1 MQSFIL
7 DNTYIIGF
15 LSFLLGFVLM
25 PLVIRIAK
33 KKDFVVRPNK
43 RMCHTGSIPN
53 IGGIDIC
60 ISFLFT
66 YLVFEFNT
74 LQQSQFL
81 MIGLL
86 SIVVVGLVD
95 DVLVLSPLAKL
106 LGEVLAGIAMI
117 GFADLRITH
126 LHNFCGI
133 EQIGILSSYL
143 ISFLILVAVINAIN
157 LIDGIDGLASGLG
170 MLYCLFFAIYFGMAG
185 ETAWSIMAISL
196 IGSLAVYFCFNVFGG
211 KQKIFMGDSGALLL
225 GYVLSAFV
233 FHFCEINAY
242 HQVPDSLHMSA
253 APAVALC
260 LMTVPIFDTIRVSFT
275 RIKHHKSPFRPDR
288 NHIHHLLLNTG
299 LNHIQTTGVL
309 FLVSLIFIALA
320 LVGRNWNMWVLVGV
334 DFAIATILT
343 IILWRIIDRKNAQL
357 SSDTTNA

>member
-1 MQSFIL
+1 MLSFIL
-7 DNTYIIGF
+7 DHTYIIGF
-15 LSFLLGFVLM
+15 LSFLLGLVLM

-43 RMCHTGSIPN
+43 RMCHVGSIPN

-66 YLVFEFNT
+66 YMVFEYDT
-74 LQQSQFL
+74 LQQSQFF
-81 MIGLL
+81 MIGVLT
-86 SIVVVGLVD
+86 IVIVGLVD

-117 GFADLRITH
+117 GFADRRITH
-126 LHNFCGI
+126 LHGLLGI
-133 EQIGILSSYL
+133 EQIGILPSYL
-143 ISFLILVAVINAIN
+143 LSFLVLVAVINAIN

-170 MLYCLFFAIYFGMAG
+170 MLYCLFFAIYFSLAG
-185 ETAWSIMAISL
+185 ETPWAIMAVSL

-211 KQKIFMGDSGALLL
+211 SQKIFMGDSGSLLL

-242 HQVPDSLHMSA
+242 HTVPDTLHMSA

-275 RIKHHKSPFRPDR
+275 RIKHHKSPFLPDR
-288 NHIHHLLLNTG
+288 NHIHHLLLRTG
-299 LNHIQTTGVL
+299 LNHIQTTGIL
-309 FLVSLIFIALA
+309 IFVSLWFMALA
-320 LVGRNWNMWVLVGV
+320 ILGRNWNMWLLTFV
-334 DFAIATILT
+334 DFAIATVLT
-343 IILWRIIDRKNAQL
+343 VILWRIIDRKNAQK
-357 SSDTTNA
+357 S

>member
-1 MQSFIL
+1 MLSFIL
-7 DNTYIIGF
+7 DHTYIIGF
-15 LSFLLGFVLM
+15 LSFLLGLVLM

-43 RMCHTGSIPN
+43 RMCHVGSIPN

-66 YLVFEFNT
+66 YMVFEYDT
-74 LQQSQFL
+74 LQQSQFF
-81 MIGLL
+81 MIGVLT
-86 SIVVVGLVD
+86 IVIVGLVD

-126 LHNFCGI
+126 LHGLLGI
-133 EQIGILSSYL
+133 EQIGILPSYL
-143 ISFLILVAVINAIN
+143 LSFLVLVAVINAIN

-170 MLYCLFFAIYFGMAG
+170 MLYCLFFAIYFSLAG
-185 ETAWSIMAISL
+185 ETPWAIMAVSL
-196 IGSLAVYFCFNVFGG
+196 IGSLAVYFCFNVFGRS
-211 KQKIFMGDSGALLL
+211 QKIFMGDSGSLLL

-242 HQVPDSLHMSA
+242 HTVPDTLHMSA

-275 RIKHHKSPFRPDR
+275 RIKHHKSPFLPDR
-288 NHIHHLLLNTG
+288 NHIHHLLLRTG
-299 LNHIQTTGVL
+299 LNHIQTTGIL
-309 FLVSLIFIALA
+309 IFVSLWFMALA
-320 LVGRNWNMWVLVGV
+320 ILGRNWNMWLLTFV
-334 DFAIATILT
+334 DFAIATVLT
-343 IILWRIIDRKNAQL
+343 VILWRIIDRKNAQK
-357 SSDTTNA
+357 S